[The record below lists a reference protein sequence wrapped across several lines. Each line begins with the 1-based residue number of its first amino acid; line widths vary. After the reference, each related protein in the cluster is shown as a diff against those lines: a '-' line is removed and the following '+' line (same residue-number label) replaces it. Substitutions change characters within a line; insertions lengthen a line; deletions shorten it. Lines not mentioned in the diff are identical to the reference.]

1 MLTTARKEAFYG
13 KELIVAD
20 RDMVETESDE
30 ILRGADKEEGGME
43 VAQLERDVLRP
54 AALDAMRV
62 EREGRAPSL
71 NATETFPVYVVQ
83 VKRSKPGRLPVQL
96 TSWAWS

>member
-30 ILRGADKEEGGME
+30 ILRGADKE
-43 VAQLERDVLRP
+43 DVSLLVVGDPYGSVR
-54 AALDAMRV
+54 
-62 EREGRAPSL
+62 PSL
-71 NATETFPVYVVQ
+71 PPAFV
-83 VKRSKPGRLPVQL
+83 RRLR
-96 TSWAWS
+96 